1 MTQAECGAHA
11 AASTASDGRRARRS
25 LGTIAAI
32 IGAVALAVTLVAA
45 GFGVC
50 AGLPMTT
57 ELLSRAASGNDTT
70 PFSTDELVRAAL
82 ATRDY
87 TIGSNDRNALA
98 LVIAE
103 INQSAETP
111 YAELGADRIWEA
123 PERYTL
129 TSEAL
134 SHLDDVHEVVFLAAP
149 ALAAIALVALG
160 LLSVAATQRGRRA
173 AGAAFV
179 AAGAFVI
186 CLFLACGLWAALDF
200 SGFFAAFHALFF
212 AAGSW
217 TFPADSLL
225 ITMYPAAFWMGMG
238 IVWLAVS
245 ALASILAIA
254 IGRALWKAGR
264 ETKQA

>member
-1 MTQAECGAHA
+1 MTKPASEREAPAIQGAGGVLGLA
-11 AASTASDGRRARRS
+11 ATV
-25 LGTIAAI
+25 
-32 IGAVALAVTLVAA
+32 IGAIALAISLVAV

-50 AGLPMTT
+50 AGLPVTT
-57 ELLSRAASGNDTT
+57 ELLSRATSGNDAT
-70 PFSTDELVRAAL
+70 PFSSDELVLAAV

-87 TIGSNDRNALA
+87 TVGSNDRETLA
-98 LVIAE
+98 LVIVE

-111 YAELGADRIWEA
+111 YAELGVERIWEA

-129 TSEAL
+129 TPEAL
-134 SHLDDVHEVVFLAAP
+134 SHLDDVHEVVSLAAP
-149 ALAAIALVALG
+149 ALAAIVIVAFG
-160 LLSVAATQRGRRA
+160 LLGVAAAQRGLRA
-173 AGAAFV
+173 AGVAFV

-186 CLFLACGLWAALDF
+186 CTFLACGLWAALDF
-200 SGFFAAFHALFF
+200 TGFFAAFHSLFF

-217 TFPADSLL
+217 SFPADSLL

-264 ETKQA
+264 EAK